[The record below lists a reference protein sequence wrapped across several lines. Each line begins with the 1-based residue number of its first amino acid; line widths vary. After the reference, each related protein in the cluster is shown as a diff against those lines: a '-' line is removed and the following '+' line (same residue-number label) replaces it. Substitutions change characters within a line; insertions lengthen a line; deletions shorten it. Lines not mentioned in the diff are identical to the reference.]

1 MGSQLNN
8 STIMVFCEICED
20 GIVDNSL
27 QLLSE
32 AKRLIIDF
40 DKHWTVL
47 AVLIGEKVFSFA
59 SEIFIYGADKVVCV
73 EDPLLKTYRSDLFGH
88 VLACVVNKEKPE
100 VILIGAT
107 SIGSELAPTLG
118 ARLKTGVAAHCIE
131 LRFNEEKKLVQ
142 IVPAFGGKVLAEIL
156 TQNTFPQIAS
166 VKSGIFQKEEF
177 PVTSQSIVEQ
187 MIVPLEG
194 FDRITEADIISDD
207 IKEGKPINETEVIVG
222 GGYGVGSKEDWLH
235 LEELA
240 DLLSGA
246 TGCTRPALDEGWGQ
260 GEYTMIGT
268 SGVTVHPKIYFSV
281 GISGAAHHL
290 CGIRDSGIIIS
301 INKDKN
307 APMLQASDYVVVEDY
322 KKIIPLLIEKLKSI
336 RKKRVKYLGGLR

>member
-1 MGSQLNN
+1 MGNQLNN
-8 STIMVFCEICED
+8 PTIMVFCEIDED
-20 GIVDNSL
+20 GVVDNSL

-32 AKRLIIDF
+32 AKRLIIDL
-40 DKHWTVL
+40 DKHGTVL
-47 AVLIGEKVFSFA
+47 AVLIGEKVSSFA
-59 SEIFIYGADKVVCV
+59 SEIFLYGADKLIYV
-73 EDPLLKTYRSDLFGH
+73 EGH
-88 VLACVVNKEKPE
+88 VLTYVVNKEKPE

-118 ARLKTGVAAHCIE
+118 AILKTGVAAHCIE

-156 TQNTFPQIAS
+156 TLDTFPQIDS
-166 VKSGIFQKEEF
+166 VKSGVFQKEKF
-177 PVTSQSIVEQ
+177 PLTSRGIVEQ
-187 MIVPLEG
+187 MIVPFEG
-194 FDRITEADIISDD
+194 FDRIIEADMISDD
-207 IKEGKPINETEVIVG
+207 IREGKPLNETEVIIG
-222 GGYGVGSKEDWLH
+222 GGYGVGNKEGWKY

-240 DLLSGA
+240 DLLNGA

-268 SGVTVHPKIYFSV
+268 SGVTVCPKLYFSV

-307 APMLQASDYVVVEDY
+307 APMLQASDYAVVEDW
-322 KKIIPLLIEKLKSI
+322 KKIVPLLIEKLK
-336 RKKRVKYLGGLR
+336 RMREK